1 MLQHEKMSRVDVC
14 QRKFMKIDIF
24 AQPFRLILPDG
35 ENKYRSFLGSLLSL
49 LTAILLVGYGAYK
62 IQELASNSDY
72 KIQIQD
78 QRYYYD
84 AADEFTFEDH
94 GFMIAAAITAYDGS
108 PDDIT
113 DPEIGEVKFV
123 MKRWGGDVLLEF
135 TELPTVPCK
144 DITSFGKNGEE
155 EKQLFN
161 PLSPDSIDQFNI
173 YGPKLLCLKN
183 TDDLR
188 IKGNYDSSQGAQLMV
203 IFEKCNPQA
212 RAKKGLRCKTD
223 AEIDQ
228 WLEFKYLFV
237 IENGR

>member
-1 MLQHEKMSRVDVC
+1 
-14 QRKFMKIDIF
+14 
-24 AQPFRLILPDG
+24 
-35 ENKYRSFLGSLLSL
+35 
-49 LTAILLVGYGAYK
+49 
-62 IQELASNSDY
+62 
-72 KIQIQD
+72 
-78 QRYYYD
+78 
-84 AADEFTFEDH
+84 
-94 GFMIAAAITAYDGS
+94 
-108 PDDIT
+108 
-113 DPEIGEVKFV
+113 

-144 DITSFGKNGEE
+144 DITSFGKDGEE

-161 PLSPDSIDQFNI
+161 PLSPDSIEQFNI

-188 IKGNYDSSQGAQLMV
+188 IKGNYDSSRAAQLMV

-237 IENGR
+237 LENGRQFVQHKFGPARIDESAKHSWYPISSKTRADVVRMIKRNDMALYDHAINFAEVRLDSA